1 MKKNCIDAFVGIKKE
16 WNMNACRHYFDALET
31 TWHYRELWLDVI
43 FENESKEGEEGESGE
58 GNDDGEEEIVMEEL
72 VVLLSKKGKPSFV
85 FHNPHQ

>member
-16 WNMNACRHYFDALET
+16 WNMNACRQNFDALEA

-43 FENESKEGEEGESGE
+43 FDNESKEGESGE
-58 GNDDGEEEIVMEEL
+58 GNVDGEEEIVMEEL
-72 VVLLSKKGKPSFV
+72 VVSHSKKGKPSFV